1 MTDTKKPPQPML
13 TTKQRHVLLYL
24 RTFLNHNH
32 CLPPPVCIAG
42 AFGWR
47 SANSAR
53 LHLVALEKK
62 GYLQRN
68 ELGGLMLTGGV
79 A

>member
-1 MTDTKKPPQPML
+1 MNTATTKEPQPL

-32 CLPPPVCIAG
+32 CLPPAVCIAG

-47 SANSAR
+47 SANSAA
-53 LHLVALEKK
+53 LHLKALEKK
-62 GYLQRN
+62 GYLRRN
-68 ELGGLMLTGGV
+68 ELGGLMLAGD
-79 A
+79 AL